1 MSYGLM
7 PFAVDFEEIGGWL
20 AAGDSQLAEHLVVEL
35 APELAEQ
42 DSESREWLDE
52 EDETDTFLPAATAL
66 RQMILGVPLD
76 PKEGH
81 VYLYVFKSLCWAYG
95 EFLDNYR
102 WCPIRS
108 KWVGEEFDTVL
119 RTAGVPSEVFGT
131 ASHLFFR
138 GPPFPIPE
146 SPDSFPCIGYLRP
159 GEVSTVAH
167 LLDGIDP
174 ELFRPIDGHEQF
186 VALRGWMET
195 CLATNRGII
204 SFYH

>member
-1 MSYGLM
+1 MSYGMM

-20 AAGDSQLAEHLVVEL
+20 ACGDPQLAEHLVTEL

-42 DSESREWLDE
+42 DLESREWL
-52 EDETDTFLPAATAL
+52 EDEDDVFLPAATAL
-66 RQMILGVPLD
+66 RQVILGERLE
-76 PKEGH
+76 PKDGH
-81 VYLYVFKSLCWAYG
+81 VYLYAFKSLCWAYG

-108 KWVGEEFDTVL
+108 KWVTEEFDAVL
-119 RTAGVPSEVFGT
+119 RTAGVPAEVFGA

-159 GEVSTVAH
+159 SEVSTVAD
-167 LLDGIDP
+167 LLHGIDP
-174 ELFRPIDGHEQF
+174 ERFRPIDGHEQF
-186 VALRGWMET
+186 VALRGWVES
-195 CLATNRGII
+195 CRATNRGII